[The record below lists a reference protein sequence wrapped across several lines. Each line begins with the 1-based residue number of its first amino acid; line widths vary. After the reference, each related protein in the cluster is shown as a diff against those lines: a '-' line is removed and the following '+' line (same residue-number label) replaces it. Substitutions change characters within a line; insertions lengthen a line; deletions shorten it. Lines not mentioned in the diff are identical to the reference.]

1 MKNRALRSALVVA
14 MIALLGFQASA
25 SVNTAKAVSYT
36 NMTTMQRRLLSGLA
50 ELELNPRNAALL
62 NRANQSAAGAIKLS
76 SLVDVSAQH
85 PKNYYP
91 SSNGACPMK
100 LGDNVKVNQNC
111 LNLSDTDLQG
121 RGQTNNETS
130 IAQDP
135 NNPRHLVASDN
146 DYVRGDGNC
155 GSIYSLDNGQ
165 TWTDVT
171 VPTSF
176 TRGQPTYGAARE
188 YWGGGGDT
196 SVAWDTKG
204 NAYLSCQLF
213 NRGQPTTPN
222 PDASS
227 SLVVFRSTQNNGASW
242 NFPAR
247 PAVEA
252 NDLTG
257 TGAPFEDKQLL
268 TVDNHV
274 GSPFQDRVYVTWTEF
289 AATGSAYIW
298 EVYSSDY
305 GQTFSPRHLVS
316 ADSPLCVN
324 NFGVGAEQGNCNQNQ
339 FSQPFTGPDGALY
352 VTWSNFN
359 NATGHPIGDDDG
371 EGGDSA
377 NRNSATVDP
386 NDNHNQILVAK
397 STDGGNTFSAPVK
410 VADYYDLPDCATYQD
425 GKDLGRSCV
434 PEKGSTTNSF
444 FRAVNYPVG
453 AVNPK
458 HPNQVAITIGS
469 YINKYSNEAN
479 GCAPAG
485 FNPNTGLNLYTGVK
499 TAGACNNDI
508 LLSVSRDGG
517 QTFTG
522 TTTGPR
528 ELTTVNQDGRQK
540 TSDQWWPWTVFTNE
554 GRLAVAYYDRQYG
567 SDENT
572 GFSDVSLSGSDDLA
586 HFGSVRATSSSM
598 PAPTQFAGVFFGDY
612 NGLSAIDNQAH
623 PFWADTRNPELI
635 LCPDTGTPTA
645 PPAVCTTTAPNASIA
660 NDQDGFTT
668 VLHVPGH

>member
-25 SVNTAKAVSYT
+25 SVNTAKAVAYT
-36 NMTTMQRRLLSGLA
+36 NMTPMQQRLLSGLA
-50 ELELNPRNAALL
+50 ELELNPRNASLL
-62 NRANQSAAGAIKLS
+62 NRANQSAAGAIKLN
-76 SLVDVSAQH
+76 SLADVSARH

-91 SSNGACPMK
+91 SSNGACPMQ
-100 LGDNVKVNQNC
+100 LGDNIKVNQNC
-111 LNLSDTDLQG
+111 LNLSDADLQG
-121 RGQTNNETS
+121 RGQANNETS

-146 DYVRGDGNC
+146 DYVRGDANC

-171 VPTSF
+171 APTSF
-176 TRGQPTYGAARE
+176 TRGQPTYGTARE

-204 NAYLSCQLF
+204 NVYLSCQLF

-242 NFPAR
+242 NFPAH

-298 EVYSSDY
+298 EVYSADY
-305 GQTFSPRHLVS
+305 GQTFSERHLVS

-324 NFGVGAEQGNCNQNQ
+324 TFGVGTEQGNCNQNQ
-339 FSQPFTGPDGALY
+339 YSQPFTGPDGALY

-359 NATGHPIGDDDG
+359 NATGKPIGDDDDN
-371 EGGDSA
+371 GGDDA
-377 NRNSATVDP
+377 NQNSTTVDP

-410 VADYYDLPDCATYQD
+410 VADYYDLPDCAEYQQ
-425 GKDLGRSCV
+425 GKDPGRSCV
-434 PEKGSTTNSF
+434 PEKAETANSF

-453 AVNPK
+453 SVNPK
-458 HPNQVAITIGS
+458 HPDQVAITIGS

-485 FNPNTGLNLYTGVK
+485 FSATTGLNLYTGVK
-499 TAGACNNDI
+499 TVGACNNDI
-508 LLSVSRDGG
+508 LLSVSQDGG

-522 TTTGPR
+522 ATTGPR
-528 ELTTVNQDGRQK
+528 ELTTVNQERRQR
-540 TSDQWWPWTVFTNE
+540 TTDQWWQWTVFTKD

-567 SDENT
+567 DDEIT

-586 HFGSVRATSSSM
+586 DFGAVRATSSSM
-598 PAPTQFAGVFFGDY
+598 PPPTQFAGVFFGDY

-645 PPAVCTTTAPNASIA
+645 PPAVCTTTASNASIA
-660 NDQDGFTT
+660 NDQDVFTT